1 MRHFGWFSNIVK
13 RHKQGKVKQF
23 NRFLWMKYT
32 SENLNGKAYFDYFS
46 ISFWSSHLSIQI
58 APERSHRVLLQFNR
72 SANIPASARSSLHCD
87 AQRFPLQIQ
96 FTLKMDLDIQRFSD
110 AQLLERHSCCHL
122 ETFYSVVSAPLSFQE
137 RQFLIFAPAQ
147 NYFNTVTQKT
157 RSLSASALFSTDASK
172 SALSALPLYF

>member
-1 MRHFGWFSNIVK
+1 MSFLHFLKEHSVWKSQKSLIQHDKSSLIMPEMRSNSVIRQVNFLIGQKLVKNAKIEMRHFGWFSNIVK

-110 AQLLERHSCCHL
+110 AQLLERHSCYHL
-122 ETFYSVVSAPLSFQE
+122 EPF
-137 RQFLIFAPAQ
+137 
-147 NYFNTVTQKT
+147 
-157 RSLSASALFSTDASK
+157 
-172 SALSALPLYF
+172 

>member
-1 MRHFGWFSNIVK
+1 MPQKWSILASLRSNSVTRQVNFNRTKISEYAKIEMRHFGWFSNIVK

-122 ETFYSVVSAPLSFQE
+122 ETF
-137 RQFLIFAPAQ
+137 
-147 NYFNTVTQKT
+147 
-157 RSLSASALFSTDASK
+157 
-172 SALSALPLYF
+172 